1 MATFW
6 WTWVGLSALLITL
19 VVVLGLLLGK
29 SVWWVFIDHRQT
41 WSLSQFQIVLWT
53 LVGVPLIIATAAWRT
68 TQEAATA
75 WDFSIPGELL
85 ALMGITLGTSVGALV
100 IKTTK
105 DNIRGNKIGI
115 REEGQATFADMF
127 SVEEGEGARKNL
139 DVTKVQSFMI
149 SMSLLASYVWMVI
162 ASFRDLSGDTVPDAL
177 PVFSP
182 AMVGLLAFSHG
193 GYLVAKIP
201 NRGGSP
207 AADPVPGTTGMAG
220 RAVLAGAPAG

>member
-6 WTWVGLSALLITL
+6 WTWIGLTALLIAL

-29 SVWWVFIDHRQT
+29 SVWWVFIDRRRT

-53 LVGVPLIIATAAWRT
+53 LAGVPLIIATAVWRT
-68 TQEAATA
+68 TSEAATA
-75 WDFSIPGELL
+75 WDFNIPGELL

-105 DNIRGNKIGI
+105 DNIREDKVGF
-115 REEGQATFADMF
+115 RPEGKATFADMF

-162 ASFRDLSGDTVPDAL
+162 VSFNDLPGDAVPKGL
-177 PVFSP
+177 PVFSS

-201 NRGGSP
+201 NRDGSP
-207 AADPVPGTTGMAG
+207 AADAVPGTTGMAG
-220 RAVLAGAPAG
+220 RAVLAGP